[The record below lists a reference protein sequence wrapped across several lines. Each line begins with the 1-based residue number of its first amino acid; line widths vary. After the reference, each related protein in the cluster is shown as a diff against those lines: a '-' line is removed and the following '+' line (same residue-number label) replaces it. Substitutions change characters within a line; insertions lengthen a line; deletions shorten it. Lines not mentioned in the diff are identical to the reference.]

1 MKRILHCCLILLLPG
16 HINAQEK
23 KDSTMIVKPA
33 SVEEEMYA
41 IPEVRITGFRLS
53 PRPNNLHSSKF
64 DREELGK
71 QGSFSVA
78 DVLQTQTNAYIKTYG
93 PNTLA
98 SPSIRGS
105 GASHTQVYWNGLPIN
120 SPTLGQSDLSILNT
134 EIMDQ
139 VSINYGSDLSS
150 SSGALGGSIELND
163 KLRWQKS
170 SSISYRQR
178 SGSFSSRSSS
188 IYLQESS
195 DNLYF
200 SAAAVY
206 ASAVNNF
213 SYIDRSVAEP
223 TSQHMENADFMQQGG
238 TVTIGY
244 KQKKHEVKF
253 SGLMSK
259 ADRGLPVIMG
269 ATSKG
274 ERQRDDSFMGVMD
287 YQYLGARFQNQLK
300 LGSVSL
306 VNRYANPA
314 IDLSA
319 EHVSQV
325 LIFQNEAKF
334 LFKELWSINS
344 RMAGRLEQ
352 AISSS
357 YSGTKSRDLFSNYT
371 EFERSGKRTKYTA
384 RIRTEMIGQEL
395 AAVLPG
401 LSGWIVLNNKG
412 LPLRIKWNASKNYR
426 LPSLNDLYWLPGGNP
441 DLLPELGYSAD
452 LGISSDLKLNNEDSN
467 KTSDKRSGNW
477 FEITGFYANIS
488 NWILWTPTGHTWS
501 PQNLKR
507 VRNSGVEVSYRGSRS
522 FSVFGLGHSL
532 TINMCYSLI
541 DSKVLESEVVGDQG
555 VGKSLIF
562 IPKHNMKYNLEYQ
575 VMNWSLIFGQCLTGK
590 VYLDA
595 INESY
600 MPYYGPSYLIISKQ
614 IQGVGDSR
622 LKLGVK
628 MNNLFNEEYQVMP
641 YRPMPG
647 FNVNVMGEI
656 VF

>member
-1 MKRILHCCLILLLPG
+1 MKRILICSLILSLPAF
-16 HINAQEK
+16 INAQEK

-33 SVEEEMYA
+33 SVEEDMYA

-53 PRPNNLHSSKF
+53 PRPKNLHNSKF
-64 DREELGK
+64 DREELDK

-163 KLRWQKS
+163 ELHWQRS
-170 SSISYRQR
+170 SNIRYRQR

-188 IYLQESS
+188 ICLQESS

-213 SYIDRSVAEP
+213 SYVDRAVAEP
-223 TSQHMENADFMQQGG
+223 TSQRMENADFTQQGG
-238 TVTIGY
+238 TVTVGY
-244 KQKKHEVKF
+244 KQKKHEIKF
-253 SGLMSK
+253 SGLLSK

-269 ATSKG
+269 VSSKG
-274 ERQRDDSFMGVMD
+274 ERQLDDSFMGVMD

-306 VNRYANPA
+306 VNQYANPA
-314 IDLSA
+314 IELSA

-344 RMAGRLEQ
+344 RMAGRLEK
-352 AISSS
+352 ATSSS

-371 EFERSGKRTKYTA
+371 EFERSSRRTKYTA
-384 RIRTEMIGQEL
+384 RVRTEMIGQEL
-395 AAVLPG
+395 VAVLPG
-401 LSGWIVLNNKG
+401 LSGWVVLNNKG
-412 LPLRIKWNASKNYR
+412 VPLRIKWNASKNYR

-441 DLLPELGYSAD
+441 DLLPEKGYSAD
-452 LGISSDLKLNNEDSN
+452 LGISADLNSNGGDAHKTLNGS
-467 KTSDKRSGNW
+467 SGNW

-488 NWILWTPTGHTWS
+488 NWILWTPTGQTWS

-507 VRNSGVEVSYRGSRS
+507 VRNSGVEVSYKGSRS
-522 FSVFGLGHSL
+522 FSAFGLSHSL

-541 DSKVLESEVVGDQG
+541 ESKVLESEVFGDQSIG
-555 VGKSLIF
+555 NSMIF

-575 VMNWSLIFGQCLTGK
+575 VLNWTFIFGQCLTGR

-595 INESY
+595 VNQSY

-614 IQGVGDSR
+614 IEGVGDSR

-628 MNNLFNEEYQVMP
+628 MNNLFNEEYQIMP

>member
-1 MKRILHCCLILLLPG
+1 
-16 HINAQEK
+16 
-23 KDSTMIVKPA
+23 
-33 SVEEEMYA
+33 
-41 IPEVRITGFRLS
+41 
-53 PRPNNLHSSKF
+53 
-64 DREELGK
+64 
-71 QGSFSVA
+71 
-78 DVLQTQTNAYIKTYG
+78 
-93 PNTLA
+93 
-98 SPSIRGS
+98 
-105 GASHTQVYWNGLPIN
+105 
-120 SPTLGQSDLSILNT
+120 
-134 EIMDQ
+134 
-139 VSINYGSDLSS
+139 
-150 SSGALGGSIELND
+150 
-163 KLRWQKS
+163 
-170 SSISYRQR
+170 
-178 SGSFSSRSSS
+178 
-188 IYLQESS
+188 
-195 DNLYF
+195 
-200 SAAAVY
+200 
-206 ASAVNNF
+206 
-213 SYIDRSVAEP
+213 
-223 TSQHMENADFMQQGG
+223 MENADFMQQGG

-253 SGLMSK
+253 SGLLSK

-269 ATSKG
+269 VSSKG

-314 IDLSA
+314 IELSA

-344 RMAGRLEQ
+344 RMAGRLEK
-352 AISSS
+352 ATSSS

-371 EFERSGKRTKYTA
+371 EFERSGRRTKYTA
-384 RIRTEMIGQEL
+384 RVRTEMIGQEL
-395 AAVLPG
+395 VAVLPG
-401 LSGWIVLNNKG
+401 LSGWVVLNNKG
-412 LPLRIKWNASKNYR
+412 VPLRIKWNASKNYR
-426 LPSLNDLYWLPGGNP
+426 LPSLNDLYWLPGGNR

-467 KTSDKRSGNW
+467 GASNGRSGQW

-488 NWILWTPTGHTWS
+488 NWILWTPTGQTWS

-522 FSVFGLGHSL
+522 FNAFGLRHSL

-541 DSKVLESEVVGDQG
+541 DSKVLESEVVGDRG
-555 VGKSLIF
+555 IGKSLIF
-562 IPKHNMKYNLEYQ
+562 IPRHNMKYNLEYQ
-575 VMNWSLIFGQCLTGK
+575 VLNWSLIFGQCLTGK

-600 MPYYGPSYLIISKQ
+600 MPYYGPSYLIITKQ
-614 IQGVGDSR
+614 IEGAGDSR
-622 LKLGVK
+622 LKLGIK
-628 MNNLFNEEYQVMP
+628 MNNLFNEEYQIMP